1 MRKAAGII
9 LIALGVSFLW
19 FLINVLLVFGIG
31 FLIVP
36 FLPVPPQNF
45 IAAIVVLG
53 TIVPAAFYV
62 TGGIFCLRRKYWGVC
77 LASALFAVFT
87 SVVQPPGWL
96 LRSNISTGWTIWVMI
111 VAAVISVIF
120 IVSTIKEWQEIS
132 DSVDGKVSHG
142 G

>member
-9 LIALGVSFLW
+9 LITLGVLFLC
-19 FLINVLLVFGIG
+19 FLIDAVVVFGITIFLAPFDACIQG
-31 FLIVP
+31 FLIGVILLG
-36 FLPVPPQNF
+36 F
-45 IAAIVVLG
+45 VVS
-53 TIVPAAFYV
+53 AAFHI

-120 IVSTIKEWQEIS
+120 IVRTIKEWQEIS
-132 DSVDGKVSHG
+132 DSVDGKVSYG

>member
-9 LIALGVSFLW
+9 LITLGVLFLC
-19 FLINVLLVFGIG
+19 FLIDAVVVFGITIFLAPFDAGIQG
-31 FLIVP
+31 FLIGVILLG
-36 FLPVPPQNF
+36 F
-45 IAAIVVLG
+45 VVS
-53 TIVPAAFYV
+53 AAFHI